1 MVDVANVEMAEK
13 VSFMSLIMKKFE
25 KIGYLRAATEL
36 KAMGYDEEA
45 ANCLKLANQ

>member
-1 MVDVANVEMAEK
+1 MVDATNVEMSEK
-13 VSFMSLIMKKFE
+13 VSFMSFIMKKFE

-36 KAMGYDEEA
+36 RALGYEEEA